1 MFSIK
6 CTLLLNVHFL
16 CFISNAVLQRPVDT
30 SKIFQGVAQ
39 ALLIFPAKFPT
50 VVANFKIEDH
60 HCLFKKCVIW
70 SKTLFFFDKHLHSY
84 YIIQYFP
91 QNSKLFSFTNVLSK
105 VAQRNEFNR
114 LYFAYLNSRC
124 CLALQSQPVELL
136 RFSNISTRRCL

>member
-1 MFSIK
+1 METPIFRLYESIPMLSFLQFCHYLPISIFSKNQFYSI
-6 CTLLLNVHFL
+6 HFL

-70 SKTLFFFDKHLHSY
+70 SKTLFFLISTS
-84 YIIQYFP
+84 IIIISFNIFP
-91 QNSKLFSFTNVLSK
+91 KTQNFS
-105 VAQRNEFNR
+105 
-114 LYFAYLNSRC
+114 
-124 CLALQSQPVELL
+124 ALLTFFQKLL
-136 RFSNISTRRCL
+136 REMNLTGFTLLT